1 MSFLLLP
8 SLENAFWLLGFRR
21 CFPATD
27 LVGDT
32 EKNAQLESLF
42 LTLDTHT
49 RARAHTHTHTHTHT
63 HILYTAPLSMGTCLD
78 FTSENPHPH
87 SPPGR

>member
-27 LVGDT
+27 LVGDV
-32 EKNAQLESLF
+32 EKNL
-42 LTLDTHT
+42 H
-49 RARAHTHTHTHTHT
+49 
-63 HILYTAPLSMGTCLD
+63 
-78 FTSENPHPH
+78 N
-87 SPPGR
+87 